1 MKTPTS
7 FLQGLS
13 FLLSCSVMGVSG
25 PKDLLRPQSLA
36 PCLMP
41 DKSLGLP
48 SLSSPICN
56 DPDSPVSMGILKQ
69 AGH

>member
-25 PKDLLRPQSLA
+25 PEGLLRPQSLA

-48 SLSSPICN
+48 RPRFCHL
-56 DPDSPVSMGILKQ
+56 
-69 AGH
+69 